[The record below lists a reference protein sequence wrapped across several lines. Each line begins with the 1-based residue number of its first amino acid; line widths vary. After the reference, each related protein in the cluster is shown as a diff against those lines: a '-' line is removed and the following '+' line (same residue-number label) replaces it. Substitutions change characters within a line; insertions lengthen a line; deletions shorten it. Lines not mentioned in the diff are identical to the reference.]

1 MSGEGLKGDD
11 SHRSAVITGA
21 ASGIGLAT
29 AKLLAEDGW
38 ALACVDTNATALDQL
53 VDELITAG
61 HRAIAVAG
69 DVADRSTHELACR
82 AAVKLAPL
90 GAWVGVAGVA
100 TDYDLTTVSEADVRR
115 LIDINQLGM
124 LWGTIEALRVWQET
138 GTAGAI
144 VVTSSVHARHAASG
158 SGIYEMTKA
167 SIEALIR
174 NIAITFGPLGI
185 RAVAVA
191 PGAISTPA
199 LHTSFGT
206 ATNPEAAR
214 KHLERQ
220 APLNRLGETSEIAAA
235 ISFLVSSSA
244 SYISGT
250 TLTVDGGMS
259 SVLMLPATDPAALR
273 PTAGEV

>member
-1 MSGEGLKGDD
+1 MDKNA
-11 SHRSAVITGA
+11 RSAVVTGA

-29 AKLLAEDGW
+29 ARRLATDGW
-38 ALACVDTNATALDQL
+38 ALACVDMNDDALGR
-53 VDELITAG
+53 VVEELIADG
-61 HRAIAVAG
+61 HSAIAIAG
-69 DVADRSTHELACR
+69 DVSDRATHERACDQAGR
-82 AAVKLAPL
+82 LAPL

-100 TDYDLTTVSEADVRR
+100 TNHDLTTVEEADVRR

-124 LWGTIEALRVWQET
+124 LWGSIEALRVWEAA
-138 GTAGAI
+138 GTHGTI

-167 SIEALIR
+167 SIEAMIR
-174 NIAITFGPLGI
+174 NIAISYGARGI

-199 LHTSFGT
+199 LQASFET
-206 ATNPEAAR
+206 AASPEAAR
-214 KHLERQ
+214 SHLQRQ
-220 APLNRLGETSEIAAA
+220 APMNRLGETGEIAAA
-235 ISFLVSSSA
+235 VAFLVSQEA

-259 SVLMLPATDPAALR
+259 SVLMLPATDPAAIR
-273 PTAGEV
+273 P